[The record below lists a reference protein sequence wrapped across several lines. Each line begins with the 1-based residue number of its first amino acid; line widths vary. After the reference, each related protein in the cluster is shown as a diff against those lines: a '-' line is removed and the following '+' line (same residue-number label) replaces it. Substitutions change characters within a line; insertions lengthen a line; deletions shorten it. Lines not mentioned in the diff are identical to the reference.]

1 MGSQADPEDGYPPKM
16 AVTRTGLGRFEPMGN
31 WTRRILVVED
41 DPFTATLVESVLKR
55 ESYEVHVCADA
66 STARTVAA
74 EMDPDL
80 ALLDVNLGEGPSGVQ
95 LGFVL
100 EQTHPGMVIT
110 YLTRYPTALVKDGE
124 NAEHLADKT
133 ILSKDDI
140 TDAGVLI
147 EAIDAALQ
155 GRIEAPELTADAQ
168 VRLLTPTQMEILRLL
183 SAGMTNSAIAKHR
196 STSERA
202 VEKQVKAIYT
212 ALGLEADQKTNARV
226 LAALRYT
233 ETMGEVTAV
242 TDIGLNI
249 VDEQPV

>member
-1 MGSQADPEDGYPPKM
+1 
-16 AVTRTGLGRFEPMGN
+16 MGN

-41 DPFTATLVESVLKR
+41 DPFTATLVESVLRR
-55 ESYEVHVCADA
+55 ENYEVHVCAEA
-66 STARTVAA
+66 STARAVAA

-80 ALLDVNLGEGPSGVQ
+80 ALLDVNLGQGPSGVQ
-95 LGFVL
+95 LGYIL
-100 EQTHPGMVIT
+100 EQAHPGMVIT

-124 NAEHLADKT
+124 NAEHLAGKT
-133 ILSKDDI
+133 VLSKDDI
-140 TDAGVLI
+140 TDANLLI

-155 GRIEAPELTADAQ
+155 GEIEVPEVTADAQ
-168 VRLLTPTQMEILRLL
+168 VRLLTSTQLEILRLL

-212 ALGLEADQKTNARV
+212 ALDLEADQKTNARV

-233 ETMGEVTAV
+233 ETMGEVPPANG
-242 TDIGLNI
+242 IGLDV
-249 VDEQPV
+249 VDEQPA

>member
-1 MGSQADPEDGYPPKM
+1 M
-16 AVTRTGLGRFEPMGN
+16 AVNRMLLGRFTVMGN

-66 STARTVAA
+66 STARAVAA

-80 ALLDVNLGEGPSGVQ
+80 ALLDVNLGSGPSGVQ
-95 LGFVL
+95 LGYIL
-100 EQTHPGMVIT
+100 EQAHPGMVIT

-124 NAEHLADKT
+124 NAEHLAGKT

-140 TDAGVLI
+140 SDANLLV

-155 GRIEAPELTADAQ
+155 GVIDAPEVMADAQ
-168 VRLLTPTQMEILRLL
+168 VRLLTPTQLEILRLL
-183 SAGMTNSAIAKHR
+183 SSGMTNAAIAKYR

-202 VEKQVKAIYT
+202 VEKQVKAVYS

-233 ETMGEVTAV
+233 ETMGEVTP
-242 TDIGLNI
+242 TGSIGLNVI
-249 VDEQPV
+249 DEQPA